1 METEEVLHKLEEMGL
16 LELIRITGDY
26 YQIRCPFHEDKKPSC
41 GVLLHDVV
49 RNGKTYPAGFT
60 HCFRGDT
67 EVITRNGIKPIA
79 ELCDKFG
86 IQIINGKGEWETT
99 VFHKY
104 GNAQIWQ
111 ILIRKNITTV
121 KPICT
126 TQNHEWFIHTP
137 DGTCLHTTDRLQNGM
152 LLEPCYLNGTEPEE
166 VTYWEVIS
174 VLPTTEFAP
183 VYCCRTSTESFV
195 LEGNILTHNCFSCGW
210 AKSLPDTVTRILK
223 ERNISSQ
230 SGLEW
235 LKENIPGF
243 TGEVGNFDYLISR
256 SELPEFL
263 KKFSYDYQN
272 FRIIQESNP
281 NLVSEEELASYRLT
295 VPYMYERGLTD
306 DIIAKYDI
314 GFDANF
320 LPPGRKKPVPCV
332 TFPVKNLKGETL
344 FLCRRSIQG
353 KMFHYPQGVEK
364 SVYGIYELPDN
375 PKSVIICESCFNA
388 LTCVKYGYNAVALL
402 GTGTSYEIKQL
413 RMLGVREFVI
423 CTDGD
428 EAGQRASAKLKKAL
442 SDVAIVWTV
451 HMPPDK
457 DVNDCKTKEEF
468 DLYYNN
474 KD

>member
-1 METEEVLHKLEEMGL
+1 METEEVLHKLEELGL
-16 LELIRITGDY
+16 VELSRITGDY

-49 RNGKTYPAGFT
+49 RSGKTYPAGFT

-67 EVITRNGIKPIA
+67 EVITHDGIMPIA
-79 ELCDKFG
+79 ELCDNPNV
-86 IQIINGKGEWETT
+86 QIINGNGEWETT
-99 VFHKY
+99 TFRYY
-104 GNAQIWQ
+104 GVAHLWKI
-111 ILIRKNITTV
+111 ILNRSSEEKIIY
-121 KPICT
+121 T
-126 TQNHEWFIHTP
+126 TQNHEWFVVDHTGLYSTDLLMP
-137 DGTCLHTTDRLQNGM
+137 GMCLTSGYLKGDASATCDNWKISSVIATTD
-152 LLEPCYLNGTEPEE
+152 
-166 VTYWEVIS
+166 
-174 VLPTTEFAP
+174 FAP
-183 VYCCRTSTESFV
+183 VYCCVTSTHSFV
-195 LEGNILTHNCFSCGW
+195 LSGNILTHNCFSCGW
-210 AKSLPDTVTRILK
+210 AKPLPDTISKILK
-223 ERNISSQ
+223 DRKISSQ
-230 SGLEW
+230 SGLDW

-243 TGEVGNFDYLISR
+243 EAETGDFDYLIPR
-256 SELPEFL
+256 NGVSEFY
-263 KKFSYDYQN
+263 KKFGFDYQN
-272 FRIIQESNP
+272 FRIIQEFKQP
-281 NLVSEEELASYRLT
+281 LVSEEELASYRLT

-306 DIIAKYDI
+306 EIIVKYDI

-320 LPPGRKKPVPCV
+320 IPPGRKKPVPCV

-353 KMFHYPQGVEK
+353 KLFHYPQGVEK

-375 PKSVIICESCFNA
+375 PRSVIICESCFNA

-428 EAGQRASAKLKKAL
+428 EAGQKAAKKLKNAL
-442 SDVAIVWTV
+442 RDIAIVWTV

-468 DLYYNN
+468 DQYYNA
-474 KD
+474 KE

>member
-1 METEEVLHKLEEMGL
+1 METEEVLHKLEELGL
-16 LELIRITGDY
+16 LQLSRITGDY

-49 RNGKTYPAGFT
+49 RNNKTYPAGFV

-67 EVITRNGIKPIA
+67 EVVTRDGVKPIE
-79 ELCDKFG
+79 ELCEKFG
-86 IQIINGKGEWETT
+86 VQIINGNGEWETT
-99 VFHKY
+99 VFHNY
-104 GNAQIWQ
+104 GIAQLWKLTLKRSIEEK
-111 ILIRKNITTV
+111 IIY
-121 KPICT
+121 T
-126 TQNHEWFIHTP
+126 TQNHEWFVSNHAGVYST
-137 DGTCLHTTDRLQNGM
+137 DMLTSGMCLATGCLKGAALDN
-152 LLEPCYLNGTEPEE
+152 YDK
-166 VTYWEVIS
+166 WKVIS
-174 VLPTTEFAP
+174 VVATTEFAP

-195 LEGNILTHNCFSCGW
+195 LDGNILTHNCFSCGW
-210 AKSLPDTVTRILK
+210 AKPLPDTVSKILK
-223 ERNISSQ
+223 DRKISSQ
-230 SGLEW
+230 SGLDW

-243 TGEVGNFDYLISR
+243 EPETGDFDYLIPR
-256 SELPEFL
+256 NGVSEFY
-263 KKFSYDYQN
+263 KKFGFDYQN
-272 FRIIQESNP
+272 FRIIQEFKQP
-281 NLVSEEELASYRLT
+281 LVSEEELASYRLT
-295 VPYMYERGLTD
+295 VPYMYDRGLTD
-306 DIIAKYDI
+306 EIIEKYDI

-320 LPPGRKKPVPCV
+320 IPPGRKKPVPCV

-353 KMFHYPQGVEK
+353 KLFHYPQGVEK

-375 PKSVIICESCFNA
+375 PRSVIICESCFNA

-402 GTGTSYEIKQL
+402 GTGTSYELKQL

-428 EAGQRASAKLKKAL
+428 EAGQRAANKLKKAL
-442 SDVAIVWTV
+442 SDVAMVWTV

-468 DLYYNN
+468 DQYYNA